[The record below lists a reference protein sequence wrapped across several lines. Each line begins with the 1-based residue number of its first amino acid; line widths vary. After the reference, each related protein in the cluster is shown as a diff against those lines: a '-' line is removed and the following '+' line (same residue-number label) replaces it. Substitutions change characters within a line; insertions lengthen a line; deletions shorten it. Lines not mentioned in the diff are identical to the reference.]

1 MGKIYTIFVVFF
13 LAMSSFALCAQ
24 ERIIVG
30 SKMDTES
37 YLLAEIMAQLLEAN
51 GFDIERKFGFGGTL
65 ICYNALTAGEIDLY
79 PEYTGTISAAILA
92 PDERPL
98 STGLIDI
105 YRNILNQKGLDLF
118 SPLGFSNSYALAI
131 KQNLSSDKN
140 ITRISDLEN
149 HADLRTSLSHEF
161 LNRDDGWEA
170 LKNAYNLP
178 QQPIGIQHGL
188 AYKAIDEGAIDMTD
202 AYSTDGDIERY
213 RLVLLED
220 DLEFFPKYLAASF
233 TRTDFP
239 PAAKAILAQLENKLS
254 DQQMRTL
261 NAKVVVD
268 GQSFSAV
275 ANTVLINLNLIP
287 EESSERNSSMLDQLL
302 KNTTTHIKLT
312 LIALSAGCLVGLL
325 TAIAIFRSAKISRY
339 VIYFTGLLQ
348 TVPSIALLALMIP
361 LLGIGEVPA
370 ITALFLYSLLPILR
384 AAVTALT
391 TIDPVLS
398 NVSRAIGMTRNQQLR
413 YVLIPL
419 ALPNILSGVRTA
431 TVICIGTAT
440 LAAFIGAGGLG
451 EPIVTGLALNDT
463 SLILQGAIPAACLAI
478 IVELMFELLEKKIVP
493 EHMRTATA

>member
-1 MGKIYTIFVVFF
+1 
-13 LAMSSFALCAQ
+13 
-24 ERIIVG
+24 
-30 SKMDTES
+30 
-37 YLLAEIMAQLLEAN
+37 
-51 GFDIERKFGFGGTL
+51 
-65 ICYNALTAGEIDLY
+65 
-79 PEYTGTISAAILA
+79 
-92 PDERPL
+92 
-98 STGLIDI
+98 
-105 YRNILNQKGLDLF
+105 
-118 SPLGFSNSYALAI
+118 
-131 KQNLSSDKN
+131 
-140 ITRISDLEN
+140 
-149 HADLRTSLSHEF
+149 
-161 LNRDDGWEA
+161 
-170 LKNAYNLP
+170 
-178 QQPIGIQHGL
+178 
-188 AYKAIDEGAIDMTD
+188 
-202 AYSTDGDIERY
+202 
-213 RLVLLED
+213 
-220 DLEFFPKYLAASF
+220 
-233 TRTDFP
+233 
-239 PAAKAILAQLENKLS
+239 
-254 DQQMRTL
+254 MRTL

-361 LLGIGEVPA
+361 LLGIREVPA